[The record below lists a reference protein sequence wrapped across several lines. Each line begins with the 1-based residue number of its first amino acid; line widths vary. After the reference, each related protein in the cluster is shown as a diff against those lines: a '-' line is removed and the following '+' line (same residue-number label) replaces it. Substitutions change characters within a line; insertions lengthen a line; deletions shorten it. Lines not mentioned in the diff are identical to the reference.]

1 MNEIEF
7 FVALLVWLFAFAAWS
22 EWMNYEPK
30 NKKNAGETTAEG
42 SKEDRESYQ
51 NQAIKISQEVAVET
65 EEYAKHHITGQML
78 TAMAVVLRKIYGWSV
93 EDTLEMLDQVNG
105 VTNALNAGEI
115 DDADLITE
123 GEQYGIKISWRM
135 LDDRRLYIGG
145 LDVYEHS
152 ASAGDIE
159 SGGD

>member
-1 MNEIEF
+1 MSRKIKRMLEKQQRKDQKKIEK
-7 FVALLVWLFAFAAWS
+7 A
-22 EWMNYEPK
+22 
-30 NKKNAGETTAEG
+30 
-42 SKEDRESYQ
+42 YQ